1 VLKTN
6 MFLQEKRLLQ
16 ICVVIGGAVPVSAGL
31 WSVLFGSSSIA
42 GDGLGVS
49 MDSHFR
55 YLSGLLLAIGL
66 GFWSTVP
73 RIETR
78 TARFRLLTALVIVGG
93 LGRVVSLL
101 VVGAPSYGMLA
112 ALVMELGVTPLLCLW
127 QARVTVTLT
136 RT

>member
-1 VLKTN
+1 ML
-6 MFLQEKRLLQ
+6 EKRLLQ
-16 ICVVIGGAVPVSAGL
+16 VCVVIGGAVPVGAGL
-31 WSVLFGSSSIA
+31 WGVLFGSSNIA
-42 GDGLGVS
+42 GGALGVS

-73 RIETR
+73 GIETR

-93 LGRVVSLL
+93 LGRVVSIL
-101 VVGAPSYGMLA
+101 VVGLPSYGMLA

-127 QARVTVTLT
+127 QARVSA
-136 RT
+136 